1 MSETTAHAETEKPEV
16 EAKTEVAAPKPA
28 VRTRLWRS
36 SLRSTVYHW
45 LFDPHGRHSYAQ
57 IVEQWIAVL
66 IIANIAIMLF
76 ELIPSL
82 YEPYA
87 KWFHI
92 FDVFSI
98 IVFTMEYLM
107 RLYVAPEDPEFS
119 KSRFPRF
126 KYAFSIF
133 ALIDLAAILPFYLS
147 AFVQMDLRVLRVL
160 RLLRLLKLFRVVMPA
175 IHEFLE
181 LNRGRTFRQK
191 VHALVFPSPYGGTLH
206 HYYDLFIVFWVLLS
220 VLAVILESVDS
231 IYYHLAVEF
240 VVLDALAVL
249 VFCFEYAFRLYSCVE
264 EPQFKHWLGGR
275 FRYARQPVALI
286 DILAILPFFLEVLL
300 HHLIDLRFL
309 RTFRLLRLF
318 KLTRYTTSTQMLV
331 TVMRRELPIIGAAAF
346 TMMLLVILA
355 ASFGYLLEH
364 EAQPDKFENIP
375 TAIYWA
381 VITLASVGY
390 GDISPI
396 TPMGRFMT
404 IVMALLGIGIFAIP
418 ASILASAF
426 MAELQLKRQE
436 IENQL
441 NEMLAD
447 GVLSEEE
454 LQQVR
459 KLADQ
464 INMAP
469 HQLDILIETAKID
482 HTERSKNNFFMPKE
496 FLSEHPE
503 IAAAQFHILAEQI
516 KRLASLP
523 NSAAISAII
532 ARSQELDEI
541 QKRLWHEL
549 HKQSLSANNQ
559 KRQN

>member
-1 MSETTAHAETEKPEV
+1 MSET
-16 EAKTEVAAPKPA
+16 AAPAEQKATPV
-28 VRTRLWRS
+28 VRTKLWRS

-45 LFDPHGRHSYAQ
+45 LFDQHGRHSYAQ

-76 ELIPSL
+76 ELIPAL

-98 IVFTMEYLM
+98 IIFTMEYLM

-119 KSRFPRF
+119 KSRFPRL

-147 AFVQMDLRVLRVL
+147 AFVHMDLRVLRVL
-160 RLLRLLKLFRVVMPA
+160 RLLRLLKLFRVVLPA
-175 IHEFLE
+175 IHEFLA

-206 HYYDLFIVFWVLLS
+206 HYYDLFIVFFVLLS

-240 VVLDALAVL
+240 VVLDTVAVL
-249 VFCFEYAFRLYSCVE
+249 VFCFEYAFRIYSCVE
-264 EPQFKHWLGGR
+264 EPKFKHWLGGR
-275 FRYARQPVALI
+275 VRYARQPVALI
-286 DILAILPFFLEVLL
+286 DVLAILPFFLEVLL
-300 HHLIDLRFL
+300 HHLVDLRFL

-318 KLTRYTTSTQMLV
+318 KLTRYTGSTSTLMGV
-331 TVMRRELPIIGAAAF
+331 VRREMPIIAAAAF

-355 ASFGYLLEH
+355 ASFGYLFEH

-404 IVMALLGIGIFAIP
+404 MIMALLGIGIFAIP
-418 ASILASAF
+418 ASILSSAF
-426 MAELQLKRQE
+426 MQELQSQRQQL
-436 IENQL
+436 ENQL
-441 NEMLAD
+441 NAMLED
-447 GVLSEEE
+447 GVLTDEEME
-454 LQQVR
+454 EVR
-459 KLADQ
+459 ALARRL
-464 INMAP
+464 NMSP
-469 HQLDILIETAKID
+469 HQLDILIEKAKLEYA
-482 HTERSKNNFFMPKE
+482 ERAKNNLFMPKE
-496 FLSEHPE
+496 FLTEHPE

-523 NSAAISAII
+523 NGAAISAII
-532 ARSQELDEI
+532 TRSLELDEV
-541 QKRLWHEL
+541 QKRLWLEL
-549 HKQSLSANNQ
+549 HERSVGANEPNS
-559 KRQN
+559 